1 MPEYAGSVLF
11 ALMKLDGKI
20 RPISVG
26 DLFRRCCASLAAASI
41 REPVTRLFQSSYKNF
56 IQFAS
61 ISDGV
66 SFCAKSIIAWYDTL
80 DVVSAPEDP
89 EVICALDVKSAYQ
102 CTDRRLTLDV
112 INNEATRDYA
122 AGFRKGQ
129 PFTTSSH
136 MEAITNL
143 FPFWSSLRTVYSKSR
158 YFDQSA
164 KAHIIF
170 GKSPLDA

>member
-1 MPEYAGSVLF
+1 MPEYAGSTLF

-26 DLFRRCCASLAAASI
+26 DLFCRCCASLAVQSV
-41 REPVTRLFQSSYKNF
+41 REPLTRIFQSSYENF

-80 DVVSAPEDP
+80 DITSNPEDP
-89 EVICALDVKSAYQ
+89 EVICALDVRSAYQ

-112 INNEATRDYA
+112 INNEATRDYV

-129 PFTTSSH
+129 PFTSSED
-136 MEAITNL
+136 MGAISNL
-143 FPFWSSLRTVYSKSR
+143 FPFWHSMRIVYSKKR
-158 YFDQSA
+158 YFDTSA
-164 KAHIIF
+164 QVHR
-170 GKSPLDA
+170 GKPRVSG